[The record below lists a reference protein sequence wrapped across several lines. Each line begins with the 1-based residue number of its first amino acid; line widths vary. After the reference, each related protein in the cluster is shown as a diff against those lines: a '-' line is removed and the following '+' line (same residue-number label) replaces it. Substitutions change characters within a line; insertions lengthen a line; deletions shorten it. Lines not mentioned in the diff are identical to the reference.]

1 MGAWPDVGTG
11 PDGGRS
17 VRPCGYAGRMAR
29 YVPAPEPEPV
39 PAAEEAALRQGRARP
54 WWPYLLTAAVSVAL
68 LVWTV
73 VAYPGL
79 PEQVPV
85 HWGID
90 GRPDRWEDTTFGTV
104 AFAPIFGLGMTA
116 FLALIAAMIPAMTGV
131 HGATSAW
138 RRVRQEGVN
147 RGVREGLGWIALLS
161 LLMTAP
167 TTAEVLSAG
176 AWRMPWWL
184 MPLLLTALMVG
195 VFGALRATLGRWTR
209 WADGVA
215 ADLGHRPTP
224 EELAEDE
231 TWTPLGMKDDPED
244 PTVFPAKRPGYGVG
258 TTINIGTR
266 AGRLLVY
273 GFVAVFMVALPLAT
287 WIGAYLAR

>member
-1 MGAWPDVGTG
+1 
-11 PDGGRS
+11 
-17 VRPCGYAGRMAR
+17 MAR

-131 HGATSAW
+131 HGATS
-138 RRVRQEGVN
+138 
-147 RGVREGLGWIALLS
+147 
-161 LLMTAP
+161 
-167 TTAEVLSAG
+167 